1 MKKKLFA
8 VLFALGISLFINA
21 SQSFAQ
27 SEAFRVSVP
36 FDFSANNK
44 TLPAGIYTVNPAT
57 DNRVMW
63 RVQSVLEKPFA
74 ILMAQ
79 HLTGSADAGNVAL
92 RFRRYGDR
100 YFLAGFKTGSFQIE
114 LPTSSEEKNLRPIL
128 KLAKTDV
135 VIGATKTGLQGEEK

>member
-8 VLFALGISLFINA
+8 GLFALGISLFINA
-21 SQSFAQ
+21 SQTFAQ

-44 TLPAGIYTVNPAT
+44 TLPAGTYTVHPAT

-63 RVQSVLEKPFA
+63 RVQSVIQKPFA
-74 ILMAQ
+74 ILMVK

-100 YFLAGFKTGSFQIE
+100 YFLAGFNTVSFQIE
-114 LPTSSEEKNLRPIL
+114 LPTSSEEKNLRPML

-135 VIGATKTGLQGEEK
+135 VIEATKTSTQDDEK